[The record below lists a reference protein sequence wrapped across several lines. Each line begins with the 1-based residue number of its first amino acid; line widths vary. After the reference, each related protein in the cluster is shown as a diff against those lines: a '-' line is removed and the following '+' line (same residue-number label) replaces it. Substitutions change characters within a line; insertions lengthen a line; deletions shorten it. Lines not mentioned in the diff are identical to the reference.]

1 MMTRMIWASGF
12 LHFAIIAGLIGL
24 NTWWSTSASPLDQQ
38 VYRVDLVT
46 LNESPS
52 IRRPPMIDETYE
64 VVSKKEAAAPQEEAA
79 LALERTPRLVSEE
92 PDPGPE
98 TPESFE
104 TDSPEIRLD
113 DRNFEFPYYLGM
125 MQRKIQ
131 RNFNVPR
138 MLGVTHLETVIYF
151 RVIRSGRITNVVV
164 KRSSSN
170 PVFDLAAQ
178 RALNAADP
186 LPPLPEGYGKS
197 YLGVHFAFQYAL

>member
-1 MMTRMIWASGF
+1 MTRMIWASGI
-12 LHFAIIAGLIGL
+12 LHIAAIAGLIGW
-24 NTWWSTSASPLDQQ
+24 NTWWPATASSRDQQ

-46 LNESPS
+46 LAETPS
-52 IRRPPMIDETYE
+52 IRPPPLVDEDYE
-64 VVSKKEAAAPQEEAA
+64 VVSRKEAAAPQEEAE
-79 LALERTPRLVSEE
+79 LALERTPRLVPER

-98 TPESFE
+98 TPRTFE

-113 DRNFEFPYYLGM
+113 ERNFEFPYYLGM
-125 MQRKIQ
+125 MQRKIRQ
-131 RNFNVPR
+131 HFTVPR

-151 RVIRSGRITNVVV
+151 RVVRSGRITGAVVTH
-164 KRSSSN
+164 SSSN

-186 LPPLPEGYGKS
+186 LPPLPEGYRKS

>member
-1 MMTRMIWASGF
+1 MTRMIWASGF
-12 LHFAIIAGLIGL
+12 LHIAIIAGLIGL
-24 NTWWSTSASPLDQQ
+24 NTWWSAPASSLDRQ

-52 IRRPPMIDETYE
+52 VRRPPMIDEAYE

-79 LALERTPRLVSEE
+79 LALERTPRLVAEE
-92 PDPGPE
+92 PDPEPE
-98 TPESFE
+98 SPQSFE

-113 DRNFEFPYYLGM
+113 ERNFEFPYYLGM

-131 RNFNVPR
+131 RHFNVPR

-151 RVIRSGRITNVVV
+151 RVVRSGRITGVVM

>member
-1 MMTRMIWASGF
+1 MARMIWASGF
-12 LHFAIIAGLIGL
+12 FHIAVIAGLIGV
-24 NTWWSTSASPLDQQ
+24 NTWWSAPASSLDQQ

-46 LNESPS
+46 LNESPPVQ
-52 IRRPPMIDETYE
+52 RPPAIDEPYE

-92 PDPGPE
+92 PDPAAEAPQ
-98 TPESFE
+98 TFE

-113 DRNFEFPYYLGM
+113 ERNFEYPYYLGM

-131 RNFNVPR
+131 QHFNVPR
-138 MLGVTHLETVIYF
+138 MLGVTRLETVIYF
-151 RVIRSGRITNVVV
+151 RVVRSGRITGVVME
-164 KRSSSN
+164 RSSSN
-170 PVFDLAAQ
+170 PTFDLAAQ

-186 LPPLPEGYGKS
+186 LPPLPEGYRKS

>member
-12 LHFAIIAGLIGL
+12 LHIAVIAGLIGL
-24 NTWWSTSASPLDQQ
+24 NTWWSASASSLDRQ

-46 LNESPS
+46 LAESPS
-52 IRRPPMIDETYE
+52 IPRPPMIDEAYE

-98 TPESFE
+98 TPPSFD
-104 TDSPEIRLD
+104 TDSPGIRLD
-113 DRNFEFPYYLGM
+113 ERNFPFPYYLGV
-125 MQRKIQ
+125 MQRRIQ
-131 RNFNVPR
+131 QHFSVPR
-138 MLGVTHLETVIYF
+138 MLGVTNLETVIYF
-151 RVIRSGRITNVVV
+151 RVRRSGRISNVVME
-164 KRSSSN
+164 RSSSN

-186 LPPLPEGYGKS
+186 LPPLPEGYRKS